1 MRRSPMPPKREK
13 PRRVGKPLPRIKAP
27 ANFRSTRLME
37 LASECPYCMN
47 QSCRAM
53 NRGQVVGC
61 HPNSLRFGKG
71 MGQKS
76 HDLVAYLCGDCH
88 KVLDGAGDR
97 AVLEA
102 MFLDAFYWSTLWLI
116 QSDHLQVAE

>member
-1 MRRSPMPPKREK
+1 MIKTTRTK
-13 PRRVGKPLPRIKAP
+13 PRRTGKPLPRVKAP
-27 ANFRSTRLME
+27 ANFRSERLMA
-37 LASECPYCMN
+37 LASECPHCMN
-47 QSCRAM
+47 QSCRAY
-53 NRGQVVGC
+53 NIGQIVGC

-97 AVLEA
+97 HELEA

-116 QSDHLQVAE
+116 QANHLMVAA